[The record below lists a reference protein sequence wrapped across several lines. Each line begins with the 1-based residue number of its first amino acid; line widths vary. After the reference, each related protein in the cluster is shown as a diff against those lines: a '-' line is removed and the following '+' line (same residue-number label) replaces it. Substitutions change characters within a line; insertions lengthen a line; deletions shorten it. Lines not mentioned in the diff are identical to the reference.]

1 MGLFGIFSKNKGK
14 VVCSIPEYYGETSEL
29 IDDISDL
36 AGRYS
41 IDEKFLDTYSK
52 EKVDIDFINNARA
65 EIESVLSNLGKSI
78 EEYYNEEYTIV
89 RDTAKKDKNFSY
101 SLDALVVIFNNSL
114 DLYSDNKELR
124 DELNTSYDK
133 CNKELLKVK
142 EILSDDETLQKF
154 TWLKP
159 IEKVEETI
167 VEEVS
172 EISAKE
178 EPKINTA
185 EVIESESNNDDV
197 DGDLIVNTEKMKAY
211 FIRISR
217 NEEDELNLNLCI
229 ENKLNKDV
237 VLKIKEVTVDGVST
251 EPRFTCNVSS
261 GSRIYDKMIFKN
273 DINQLVNL
281 EGTFYILN
289 DNNEVID
296 EAKISMF
303 KED

>member
-142 EILSDDETLQKF
+142 EILRDDETLQKF
-154 TWLKP
+154 TGLKP